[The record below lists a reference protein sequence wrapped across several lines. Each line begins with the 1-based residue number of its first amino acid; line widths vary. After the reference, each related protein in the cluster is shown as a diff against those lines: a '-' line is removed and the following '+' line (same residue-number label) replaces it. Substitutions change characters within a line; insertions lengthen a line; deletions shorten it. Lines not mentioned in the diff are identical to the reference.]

1 VILPGDKINIEFNKL
16 HETESFLKLKVI
28 YQIKKCLTFHVAE
41 ISLSW
46 SKQQPLF
53 LILSHTIS
61 LRSALILSS
70 HLSLALPSGL
80 FPSRFHMVS
89 TYSAQI
95 ENEWQPLRMR
105 TFSW

>member
-53 LILSHTIS
+53 LILSQVNLIHILTHYFFKIRFNIILPLKPCSPKWS
-61 LRSALILSS
+61 L
-70 HLSLALPSGL
+70 P
-80 FPSRFHMVS
+80 F
-89 TYSAQI
+89 
-95 ENEWQPLRMR
+95 
-105 TFSW
+105 TFSYG